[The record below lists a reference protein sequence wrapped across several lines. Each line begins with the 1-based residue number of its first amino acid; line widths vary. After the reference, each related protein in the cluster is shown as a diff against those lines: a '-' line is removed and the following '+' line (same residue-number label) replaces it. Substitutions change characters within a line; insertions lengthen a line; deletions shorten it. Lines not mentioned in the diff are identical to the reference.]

1 MWSISPVGAGNEMIK
16 TATVVENWLACMTDV
31 SLHFLILLLF
41 TFPYYHTLKY
51 FLIQPYCHCQGFFC
65 CILILN
71 LHLHHYIC

>member
-51 FLIQPYCHCQGFFC
+51 FLI
-65 CILILN
+65 
-71 LHLHHYIC
+71 